1 MDIRSSASNAQK
13 SILWA
18 IVIGVLALV
27 GFGVNAIVS
36 TAMQPTPLI
45 DLGGGTFRV
54 QVAQTETELERGL
67 AGRTKL
73 ADNEA
78 MWFIFPEDKVWK
90 IWMKGMKMPIDI
102 VWLDRD
108 KKVVHIEENVQP
120 DAEPYEVY
128 QPPVPARYVLEM
140 AARSVQKFAVKK
152 DMTAKLYNDGETSR

>member
-1 MDIRSSASNAQK
+1 MDVRITARRAQYVIRWMIIA
-13 SILWA
+13 
-18 IVIGVLALV
+18 GVVTLLV
-27 GFGVNAIVS
+27 LGVKAVV
-36 TAMQPTPLI
+36 ADMQPKPLL
-45 DLGGGTFRV
+45 DLGKATFRV
-54 QVAQTETELERGL
+54 ELAETPAAQEKGL

-73 ADNEA
+73 AEREA
-78 MWFIFPEDKVWK
+78 MLFVFPEDDTWK

-140 AARSVQKFAVKK
+140 AAGSVQKFAVKK